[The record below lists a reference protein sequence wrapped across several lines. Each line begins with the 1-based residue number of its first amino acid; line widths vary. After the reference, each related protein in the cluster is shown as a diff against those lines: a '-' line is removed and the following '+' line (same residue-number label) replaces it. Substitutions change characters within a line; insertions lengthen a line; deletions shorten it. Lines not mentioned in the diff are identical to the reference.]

1 MHIRNELKQH
11 CEPRGSAICGA
22 IEGNK
27 LIYSLFILPRT
38 PHLGSSIGLGQDST
52 EVVVAVPMDD

>member
-1 MHIRNELKQH
+1 MNICNELKQH

-27 LIYSLFILPRT
+27 LIYSLFILPRI
-38 PHLGSSIGLGQDST
+38 HHFGSSVGLGQDST
-52 EVVVAVPMDD
+52 EVVVAILLND